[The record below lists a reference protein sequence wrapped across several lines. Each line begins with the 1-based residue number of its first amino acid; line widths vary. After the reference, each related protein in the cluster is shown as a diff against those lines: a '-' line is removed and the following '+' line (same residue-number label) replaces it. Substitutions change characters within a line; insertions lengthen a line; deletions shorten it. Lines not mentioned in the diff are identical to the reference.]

1 MFQWGVAVES
11 VLSPEGLHMS
21 VHLKRAAFVITVLL
35 VLTFYTA
42 VEPPWFRYA
51 LFAAWI
57 ILVAAIVHLSTT
69 QRSPALQVTA
79 ALVGIGLVA
88 FVVVAQGSET
98 GSDALLILAAVLGV
112 GLIASFIRNVVVRT
126 WSGRT
131 V

>member
-1 MFQWGVAVES
+1 
-11 VLSPEGLHMS
+11 MS
-21 VHLKRAAFVITVLL
+21 TFVKRAAFVIAVLL
-35 VLTFYTA
+35 VFTFYTA

-57 ILVAAIVHLSTT
+57 VSAAAIVRSSTA

-88 FVVVAQGSET
+88 FVVVAQKSET
-98 GSDALLILAAVLGV
+98 GSDVLLGLAAALGV
-112 GLIASFIRNVVVRT
+112 GLIASFIRNVLVRT

>member
-1 MFQWGVAVES
+1 
-11 VLSPEGLHMS
+11 MS
-21 VHLKRAAFVITVLL
+21 VPLKRAAFVIAVLL
-35 VLTFYTA
+35 VFTFYTA

-57 ILVAAIVHLSTT
+57 VSTAAIVHSSTA

-88 FVVVAQGSET
+88 FVVVAQEAET
-98 GSDALLILAAVLGV
+98 GSDALLILAAALGV
-112 GLIASFIRNVVVRT
+112 GLMASFIRNVLVRT